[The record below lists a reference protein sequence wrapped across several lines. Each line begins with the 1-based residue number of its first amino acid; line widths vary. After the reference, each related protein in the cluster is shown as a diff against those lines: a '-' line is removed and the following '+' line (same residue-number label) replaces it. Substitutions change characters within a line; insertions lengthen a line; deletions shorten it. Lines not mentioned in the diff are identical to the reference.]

1 MPTTSTKI
9 MKTFKILTAL
19 FMGVFLAAPL
29 SAQEK
34 DDKIGTVNMQKLL
47 GDYYKTEETRES
59 FKGYQEEI
67 QKQNETKVEDIKALA
82 EESRKLQKQAED
94 PSLSR
99 EKKDELFRQAESKQK
114 DAQALQAD
122 RFAWLQRKQA
132 ALNEKANVEFSQLRL
147 ELMEMVREIGDA
159 QGYDYIF
166 DRSGAS
172 GANVPILSYAK
183 DATDLTAVLLE
194 RINKDAPAKTDEGE
208 KEKEGAE

>member
-1 MPTTSTKI
+1 

-19 FMGVFLAAPL
+19 FAGLFLSSSL

-67 QKQNETKVEDIKALA
+67 QKQNAAKVEEIKALA
-82 EESRKLQKQAED
+82 EESRDLQKQAED

-114 DAQALQAD
+114 DAQALQNE
-122 RFAWLQRKQA
+122 RFGWLQRKQA
-132 ALNEKANVEFSQLRL
+132 ALNEKANVEFSKLRV
-147 ELMEMVREIGDA
+147 ELMEMVREVGKE
-159 QGYDYIF
+159 QEYDYIF

-183 DATDLTAVLLE
+183 DATDLTAILLE
-194 RINKDAPAKTDEGE
+194 RINKDAPEKTDEGD
-208 KEKEGAE
+208 KEKEGSE